1 MKNLIIT
8 EQQALKF
15 LLLNEAVVVNT
26 NNKPKLNVSLPS
38 ENLTAAEK
46 QNPAL
51 ALSKTQNIAK
61 TQGFPQNTNIT
72 TDTQVNGKDMQI
84 TAKPTTNECYILT
97 KEQVDRL
104 KLHKLKESSQIVK
117 IKNFKK

>member
-15 LLLNEAVVVNT
+15 LLLNVAVTVSA
-26 NNKPKLNVSLPS
+26 PKLNVSLPS

-72 TDTQVNGKDMQI
+72 TDAEVNGKDMQI
-84 TAKPTTNECYILT
+84 TAKPTNECSYMLT

-104 KLHKLKESSQIVK
+104 KLRQLKENTKIVK
-117 IKNFKK
+117 IKNLKK

>member
-15 LLLNEAVVVNT
+15 LLLNEAVSVST
-26 NNKPKLNVSLPS
+26 PKLNVSLPS
-38 ENLTAAEK
+38 ENLSDAEK

-72 TDTQVNGKDMQI
+72 TNTQVNGKDMQI
-84 TAKPTTNECYILT
+84 TAKPSTNECNYILT

>member
-15 LLLNEAVVVNT
+15 LLLNEAVSVST
-26 NNKPKLNVSLPS
+26 PKLNVSLPS
-38 ENLTAAEK
+38 ENLSDAEK

-97 KEQVDRL
+97 KKQVDRL